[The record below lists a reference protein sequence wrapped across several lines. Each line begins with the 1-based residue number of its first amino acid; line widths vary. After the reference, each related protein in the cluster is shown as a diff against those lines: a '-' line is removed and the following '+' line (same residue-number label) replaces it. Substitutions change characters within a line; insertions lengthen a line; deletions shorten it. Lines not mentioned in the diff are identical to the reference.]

1 MYIRRKVFS
10 NIQVNES
17 EVKTFSTTEYE
28 LDENLEARIFSG
40 NEEVQKEFG
49 TKSKLLGA
57 FAPGSY
63 QAKEAAKYAYDDEN
77 DYKKVRGKYALKGL
91 FTPGVATYMKK
102 QAEKMAKEGKSK
114 EEIREYLENEG
125 KQHSNGRIAAGVAE
139 AVTGSA
145 SGVGHAIAQGVGLYD
160 KFTKN
165 RAKLKKKEEKDFS
178 EKKEDGDKKEKD
190 NVKTAAKA
198 AIGTGIG
205 LHAAGTVANSYVAE
219 KSENALMRRGYRIA
233 DRNRLYEAGGV
244 KEAIAA
250 GKKYAKDIANNN
262 KVFERALKA
271 KNGKAY
277 KLYKGG
283 RAAQKVG
290 TGLAVAG
297 IAGIAGKAI
306 YDKVKKD
313 KEKKNTEKKEKKD

>member
-40 NEEVQKEFG
+40 NEEVEVQ
-49 TKSKLLGA
+49 
-57 FAPGSY
+57 
-63 QAKEAAKYAYDDEN
+63 
-77 DYKKVRGKYALKGL
+77 
-91 FTPGVATYMKK
+91 
-102 QAEKMAKEGKSK
+102 
-114 EEIREYLENEG
+114 
-125 KQHSNGRIAAGVAE
+125 
-139 AVTGSA
+139 
-145 SGVGHAIAQGVGLYD
+145 
-160 KFTKN
+160 
-165 RAKLKKKEEKDFS
+165 
-178 EKKEDGDKKEKD
+178 KEKD

-205 LHAAGTVANSYVAE
+205 LHAAGTVADSYLAK
-219 KSENALMRRGYRIA
+219 KSENALRRRGIRIA
-233 DRNRLYEAGGV
+233 NRSGINEAESY
-244 KEAIAA
+244 KEIFAA
-250 GKKYAKDIANNN
+250 GKKYRKDLINNN
-262 KVFERALKA
+262 KVFERALRA

-283 RAAQKVG
+283 RAAQNVG
-290 TGLAVAG
+290 TGLVAAG

-313 KEKKNTEKKEKKD
+313 KEKKEKKD

>member
-28 LDENLEARIFSG
+28 LDENLEARI
-40 NEEVQKEFG
+40 
-49 TKSKLLGA
+49 
-57 FAPGSY
+57 
-63 QAKEAAKYAYDDEN
+63 
-77 DYKKVRGKYALKGL
+77 
-91 FTPGVATYMKK
+91 
-102 QAEKMAKEGKSK
+102 
-114 EEIREYLENEG
+114 
-125 KQHSNGRIAAGVAE
+125 
-139 AVTGSA
+139 
-145 SGVGHAIAQGVGLYD
+145 
-160 KFTKN
+160 
-165 RAKLKKKEEKDFS
+165 FS

-205 LHAAGTVANSYVAE
+205 LHAAGTVANSYVTN
-219 KSENALMRRGYRIA
+219 KSKNALMRRGLRLA
-233 DRNRLYEAGGV
+233 NRNRLYEAEGAE
-244 KEAIAA
+244 EAIAA
-250 GKKYAKDIANNN
+250 GKKYAKDLAANN
-262 KVFERALKA
+262 KVFERALRA

-283 RAAQKVG
+283 RAAQNVG
-290 TGLAVAG
+290 TGLVAAS

-313 KEKKNTEKKEKKD
+313 KEKKEKKD